1 MGGDQGAGEPPRLRY
16 MHVVAVI
23 TERIESGEYPPG
35 RRLPPEKD
43 LAAELGVA
51 YMTVRR
57 AMGILRERGLV
68 VTIWGLGTF
77 VKDGRR

>member
-1 MGGDQGAGEPPRLRY
+1 MGGPPELRY
-16 MHVVAVI
+16 RMVVRVI
-23 TERIESGEYPPG
+23 TARIDSGEYAPG

-57 AMGILRERGLV
+57 AMGILRDRGLV
-68 VTIWGLGTF
+68 ITIWGLGTF
-77 VKDGRR
+77 VKH

>member
-1 MGGDQGAGEPPRLRY
+1 MGGDQGGELPRLRY

-23 TERIESGEYPPG
+23 TQRIESGEYTPG

-51 YMTVRR
+51 YMTVRK

-68 VTIWGLGTF
+68 QTFWGHGTY
-77 VKDGRR
+77 VREHHK

>member
-1 MGGDQGAGEPPRLRY
+1 MGGTDGPRLRY
-16 MHVVAVI
+16 MYVVDEI
-23 TERIESGEYPPG
+23 TRRIQAGEYTPG

-68 VTIWGLGTF
+68 ITIWGLGTF
-77 VKDGRR
+77 VKH

>member
-1 MGGDQGAGEPPRLRY
+1 MGGTDGPRLRY
-16 MHVVAVI
+16 MYVVDEV
-23 TERIESGEYPPG
+23 TRRIQSGEYAPG

-57 AMGILRERGLV
+57 AMEELRKRGLV
-68 VTIWGLGTF
+68 ATIWGLGTF
-77 VKDGRR
+77 IRDGNHKRG

>member
-1 MGGDQGAGEPPRLRY
+1 MGGDQGGEPPRLRY
-16 MHVVAVI
+16 MQVVEII
-23 TERIESGEYPPG
+23 TQRIESGEYAPG

-57 AMGILRERGLV
+57 AMAILRERGLV
-68 VTIWGLGTF
+68 MTFWGHGTY
-77 VKDGRR
+77 VRE